1 MSEERPLSLFSED
14 ELLDTLYKILAN
26 RQRRRILRYLADHPK
41 PISTSQLVTEMVTL
55 EYGSESSSIPTEQ
68 QSDTHVSLLH
78 AHLPVLSEA
87 GLVSWDRDRDSVVI
101 SPHLEELVVTTSGSV
116 LDVSVSVEKAK

>member
-1 MSEERPLSLFSED
+1 MSEERPLSRLSEE

-26 RQRRRILRYLADHPK
+26 RQRRRILRYLADHLK
-41 PISTSQLVTEMVTL
+41 PISTSQLATEMVTL
-55 EYGSESSSIPTEQ
+55 EYGSESSSIPTQ

-87 GLVSWDRDRDSVVI
+87 GLVSWDRDRDSVGI

>member
-1 MSEERPLSLFSED
+1 MSEERPLSRLSEE

-26 RQRRRILRYLADHPK
+26 RQRRRILRYLADHLK
-41 PISTSQLVTEMVTL
+41 PISTSQLATEMVTL
-55 EYGSESSSIPTEQ
+55 ESGSESSSIPTEQ

-78 AHLPVLSEA
+78 AHLPVLNEA